1 MTFYEFEKRIVK
13 IKKMDLPGESIQFK
27 MAPIERLLELKRMAK
42 ELDSAQKAGVL
53 MLFYPA
59 HDMTTYFSLILRK
72 SYNGV
77 HSAQV
82 AFPGGRFEDNDKSLK
97 HTALRETEEE
107 VGVDKD
113 QIEVLTELTD
123 IYIPPSN
130 FYVQPYIGITR
141 KTPQFTLQQDEVE
154 ELIEVRLDHFMDD
167 TTIGIKTLSTS
178 YAKEIEVPIFKLNG
192 HVVWGA
198 TAMMLS
204 EVREMLKQIY

>member
-1 MTFYEFEKRIVK
+1 
-13 IKKMDLPGESIQFK
+13 MDLPGESVQFK
-27 MAPIERLLELKRMAK
+27 MAPIERLLELKKMAK
-42 ELDSAQKAGVL
+42 EQDSAQKAGVL

-59 HDMTTYFSLILRK
+59 HDTTTNFTLILRK

-82 AFPGGRFEDNDKSLK
+82 GFPGGRFEKGDHSLK
-97 HTALRETEEE
+97 FTALRETEEE
-107 VGVDKD
+107 VGVAKE

-130 FYVQPYIGITR
+130 FYVKPFLGITR
-141 KTPQFTLQQDEVE
+141 KTPQFILQQDEVE

-167 TTIGIKTLSTS
+167 STIGIKTLSTS
-178 YAKEIEVPIFKLNG
+178 YARNIEVPIFKLNG

-204 EVREMLKQIY
+204 EVREMLKQLY

>member
-1 MTFYEFEKRIVK
+1 
-13 IKKMDLPGESIQFK
+13 MDLPGESIQFK

-42 ELDSAQKAGVL
+42 EQDSAQKAGVL
-53 MLFYPA
+53 MLFYPSNDTIT
-59 HDMTTYFSLILRK
+59 HFSLILRK

-82 AFPGGRFEDNDKSLK
+82 ALPGGRYEEGDHSLK
-97 HTALRETEEE
+97 YTALRETEEE

-130 FYVQPYIGITR
+130 FYVQPYLGITR
-141 KTPQFTLQQDEVE
+141 TTPRFSLQHDEVE
-154 ELIEVRLDHFMDD
+154 ELIEVSLDHFMDD
-167 TTIGIKTLSTS
+167 STIGIKTLSTS
-178 YAKEIEVPIFKLNG
+178 YARNIEVPIFNLNG
-192 HVVWGA
+192 HIVWGA

-204 EVREMLKQIY
+204 EVREMLKQLY